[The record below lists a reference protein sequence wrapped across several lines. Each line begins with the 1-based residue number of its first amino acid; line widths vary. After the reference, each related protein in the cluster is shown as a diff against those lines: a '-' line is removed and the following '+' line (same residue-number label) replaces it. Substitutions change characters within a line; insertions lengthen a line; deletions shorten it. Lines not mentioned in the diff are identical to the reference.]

1 MTTTAPLLDVSHQSV
16 LLTTAAGQV
25 CPVDDV
31 SFTLDRGETLG
42 IVGESGSGKSMLVRS
57 LMNILPATGRLGE
70 RAVVRFD
77 GRDMRRLPRREA
89 RHFWGTHVAMV
100 FQDPM
105 TSLNPVRTIGAQLAD
120 SLRYHL
126 GLGRGEVRRRSVA
139 LLERVEIP
147 DPVRRLRQY
156 PHELSGGMRQRVTI
170 AIALSCDPRLL
181 IADEPTT
188 ALDVTVQRQ
197 ILDLLD
203 GLRRERGMA
212 MILISHDLLL
222 VGDHA
227 DRVAVMYAGRFVETA
242 PAGELQRAPAPPYA
256 SALLASIPR
265 VDQPNHGPLR
275 TIEGRPPR
283 LDALPD
289 GCAFAPRCTWA
300 DGACTVGPPL
310 AEVAAHRAVACHHPL
325 HAVSPG
331 GA

>member
-1 MTTTAPLLDVSHQSV
+1 MTTAAPLLDVSHQSV
-16 LLTTAAGQV
+16 YLTSPAGEV

-42 IVGESGSGKSMLVRS
+42 VVGESGSGKSMLVRS
-57 LMNILPATGRLGE
+57 LMNILPAGGRLGE
-70 RAVVRFD
+70 RSAVHFE
-77 GRDMRRLPRREA
+77 GRDLRHRSRREA

-120 SLRYHL
+120 PLRYHL
-126 GLGRGEVRRRSVA
+126 GLGRREVHRRSVA

-227 DRVAVMYAGRFVETA
+227 DRVAVMYAGRFVETS
-242 PAGELQRAPAPPYA
+242 PAAELQRAPAHPYT

-265 VDQPNHGPLR
+265 VDKPSQGPLR

-283 LDALPD
+283 LDALPS
-289 GCAFAPRCTWA
+289 GCAFGPRCPRA
-300 DGACTVGPPL
+300 DSACEAAPPL
-310 AEVAAHRAVACHHPL
+310 AVTGEQRAAACHHPL
-325 HAVSPG
+325 STVTAG